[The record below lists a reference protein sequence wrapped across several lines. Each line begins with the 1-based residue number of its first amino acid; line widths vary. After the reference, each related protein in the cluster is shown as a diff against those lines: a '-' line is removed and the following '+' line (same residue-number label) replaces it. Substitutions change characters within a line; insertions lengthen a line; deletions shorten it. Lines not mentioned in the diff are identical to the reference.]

1 MRAIPLLLLLAAPAL
16 SQQAP
21 ANPSTSTVSQE
32 TLFAQCQFGDKPKQ
46 VLSPVWLSEDEKWRA
61 YVEVN
66 IHGEPDCL
74 HTTRLWAAAADSSYR
89 LIYFVPPYGDAMAN
103 GMEILGFANNS
114 SLMLVRVE
122 EWQWYSDALGRQKVF
137 AISARTGTVYEPD
150 LNEMLPAGDKE
161 ICGFRVLD
169 AGFSA
174 DGSSNIVIRARFF
187 SLLSLFGPDVED
199 LPPDQRCRRTEET
212 WKFNYVNGDARQVAN
227 TEPLQLFKK
236 FLFRRDN

>member
-1 MRAIPLLLLLAAPAL
+1 MRAIPLLLLLAARAF

-21 ANPSTSTVSQE
+21 ANPPASTLSQE
-32 TLFAQCQFGDKPKQ
+32 TRFVQCQFGDKPKQ

-66 IHGEPDCL
+66 VQGESECR
-74 HTTRLWAAAADSSYR
+74 HTTRLWAAPADSSYR
-89 LIYFVPPYGDAMAN
+89 LVYFVPPYGDAMAN

-114 SLMLVRVE
+114 SLMLVWVE
-122 EWQWYSDALGRQKVF
+122 EWQWASDALGRQQVF

-150 LNEMLPAGDKE
+150 LNEMLQGGDKE
-161 ICGFRVLD
+161 RCGFRVLD

-187 SLLSLFGPDVED
+187 SLNSLFGPEEKD
-199 LPPDQRCRRTEET
+199 LPPAQRCARTEET
-212 WKFNYVNGDARQVAN
+212 WKFDYVTGNVRQVAN

-236 FLFRRDN
+236 LLFRRDN